1 MSRIIED
8 TFKNKFAYIETNGY
22 DQTTLLVLEKTK
34 IYEPGLTKFLFTI
47 FPHLDCDFYDIG
59 ASFGYFSIIAAKA
72 NPNIKVMAFEP
83 EYDSY
88 IRIKYNAKLNNLD
101 NILAYNYYIDKEV
114 GIKVIPRSGS
124 MASTFSDSKDSG
136 IYETMPLW
144 SIHSDKQ
151 RIYKMDIEGYEYD
164 VVTGNKE
171 EFMNPKTF
179 AIISEFFLGGENIQ
193 KYIKLYNALVKE
205 FPSIYVLDKDLSLI
219 DTNTQIEKFDYNK
232 HKACM
237 NLIFMRREL

>member
-1 MSRIIED
+1 
-8 TFKNKFAYIETNGY
+8 
-22 DQTTLLVLEKTK
+22 
-34 IYEPGLTKFLFTI
+34 
-47 FPHLDCDFYDIG
+47 
-59 ASFGYFSIIAAKA
+59 
-72 NPNIKVMAFEP
+72 
-83 EYDSY
+83 
-88 IRIKYNAKLNNLD
+88 
-101 NILAYNYYIDKEV
+101 
-114 GIKVIPRSGS
+114 
-124 MASTFSDSKDSG
+124 
-136 IYETMPLW
+136 
-144 SIHSDKQ
+144 
-151 RIYKMDIEGYEYD
+151 MDIEGYEYD